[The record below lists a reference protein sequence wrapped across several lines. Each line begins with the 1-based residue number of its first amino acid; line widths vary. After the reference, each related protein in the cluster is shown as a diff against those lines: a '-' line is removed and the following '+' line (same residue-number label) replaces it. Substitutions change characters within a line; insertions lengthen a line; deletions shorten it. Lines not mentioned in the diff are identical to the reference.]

1 MSEEYEPETPVLSV
15 ETPSLTG
22 TPTTL
27 MGSEGSAAV
36 PDGTGN
42 YDFITGPDGQT
53 YAVMKEPFVWKK
65 FFIGLG
71 IPLFLMVVPIILA
84 MIADGMD
91 PWDDAYEWEQVDL
104 ELVNGTEYV
113 GSFTLDS
120 NQNIEWCDVQDRDDV
135 WYSCYNDGNTEIH
148 IHQNSRNEI
157 DLIRGNNT
165 SYYANF
171 SLESDLIFDGCE
183 IRLWDSNNHGW
194 YWCDYDEATSSE
206 QFIIIGENWVD
217 GEYTQEQV
225 GHWNSTSGVIHF
237 DDDENHGTYV
247 EFIVHIDQEVGQW
260 TQEEGVFRFDN
271 GEDHGVSLV
280 IEVETIDKQVEED
293 SLSAQN
299 TVEVLLGI
307 SWIMCM
313 GAPLISIG
321 MVIYGFAASGGKALG
336 VGGAVALASFPI
348 IGFFGC
354 VAVLSAGY

>member
-1 MSEEYEPETPVLSV
+1 MSDEYEPDSPIISV

-84 MIADGMD
+84 MIAEGMD

-104 ELVNGTEYV
+104 ELVNGTEYA
-113 GSFTLDS
+113 SSYTLDS
-120 NQNIEWCDVQDRDDV
+120 DHNIEWCNVREDSDNV
-135 WYSCYNDGNTEIH
+135 WYSCHHDDNTEMH
-148 IHQNSRNEI
+148 IHKNSQNQI

-171 SLESDLIFDGCE
+171 SLESGQMFDGCD
-183 IRLWDSNNHGW
+183 IRIWDYGTH
-194 YWCDYDEATSSE
+194 YWCDYGESPSSE
-206 QFIIIGENWVD
+206 QFIIIKETWGEGHD
-217 GEYTQEQV
+217 QEQV

-237 DDDENHGTYV
+237 DDGGDHGIDV
-247 EFIVHIDQEVGQW
+247 EIEVRVDQEVGQW
-260 TQEEGVFRFDN
+260 TQDEGVFRLDS
-271 GEDHGVSLV
+271 GEDHGASFTL
-280 IEVETIDKQVEED
+280 EVETIDMQVEED
-293 SLSAQN
+293 SHSAQN
-299 TVEVLLGI
+299 TVDVLLGI

-321 MVIYGFAASGGKALG
+321 MVIYGFAASGGKAMG

>member
-1 MSEEYEPETPVLSV
+1 MSDEYEPDSPIISV

-22 TPTTL
+22 TPTMLT
-27 MGSEGSAAV
+27 GSEASAAV

-84 MIADGMD
+84 TIADSMD
-91 PWDDAYEWEQVDL
+91 PWNYDDYESEELYVP
-104 ELVNGTEYV
+104 LVNDTAYAIAY
-113 GSFTLDS
+113 TLDP
-120 NQNIEWCDVQDRDDV
+120 QRELEWCHVPPNPEFVNYECDSGENWMTMYAVTERTV
-135 WYSCYNDGNTEIH
+135 TLISGN
-148 IHQNSRNEI
+148 
-157 DLIRGNNT
+157 GT

-171 SLESDLIFDGCE
+171 SIDTDNQEIEYCDIQVTERDSWTFCEYHRGSD
-183 IRLWDSNNHGW
+183 
-194 YWCDYDEATSSE
+194 SSSHLH
-206 QFIIIGENWVD
+206 IIKETWG
-217 GEYTQEQV
+217 GEYRE
-225 GHWNSTSGVIHF
+225 
-237 DDDENHGTYV
+237 D
-247 EFIVHIDQEVGQW
+247 EVGQW
-260 TQEEGVFRFDN
+260 NETSEVIEYDDGENHGSQIQMSIYVREEVGHWTEDEGVLHFDS
-271 GEDHGVSLV
+271 GVDHGDTIR
-280 IEVETIDKQVEED
+280 IEVETRDISSREEADSKQ
-293 SLSAQN
+293 A

-307 SWIMCM
+307 AWIMCM
-313 GAPLISIG
+313 GAPLISIA

>member
-1 MSEEYEPETPVLSV
+1 MSDEYEPGTPVISV

-22 TPTTL
+22 TPTMLT
-27 MGSEGSAAV
+27 GSEASATV

-84 MIADGMD
+84 TIADSMD
-91 PWDDAYEWEQVDL
+91 PWDFEDYESEELYVP
-104 ELVNGTEYV
+104 LVNDTAYAIAY
-113 GSFTLDS
+113 TLDP
-120 NQNIEWCDVQDRDDV
+120 QRELEWCHVPPNPEFVNYECDSGENWMTMYAVTERTV
-135 WYSCYNDGNTEIH
+135 SLISGN
-148 IHQNSRNEI
+148 
-157 DLIRGNNT
+157 GT

-171 SLESDLIFDGCE
+171 SIDTDNQEIEYCDIQVTERDSWTFCEYHRGSD
-183 IRLWDSNNHGW
+183 
-194 YWCDYDEATSSE
+194 SSSHLH
-206 QFIIIGENWVD
+206 IIKETWG
-217 GEYTQEQV
+217 GEYREDEV
-225 GHWNSTSGVIHF
+225 GQWNETSGVIEY
-237 DDDENHGTYV
+237 DDGENHGSQIQM
-247 EFIVHIDQEVGQW
+247 FIVMHEEVGLW
-260 TQEEGVFRFDN
+260 TEDEGVLYFDS
-271 GEDHGVSLV
+271 GVDHGDTIR
-280 IEVETIDKQVEED
+280 IEVGTLSIGSREE
-293 SLSAQN
+293 AEN
-299 TVEVLLGI
+299 TQDTMDVLLGI

-321 MVIYGFAASGGKALG
+321 MVIYGFAASGGKAMG